1 MYDSESHEVAS
12 PVGFKEI
19 LVLGTF
25 SIGTFSFSKEL
36 AEREKDDNL
45 QGRDTAGKEIVSHQ
59 GPIGLTIVTQQIF

>member
-1 MYDSESHEVAS
+1 MYDSESHAVAS
-12 PVGFKEI
+12 SVGFKEI

-45 QGRDTAGKEIVSHQ
+45 QGRDTVGKGPSHQ
-59 GPIGLTIVTQQIF
+59 GPMGLRSVTQQNF

>member
-1 MYDSESHEVAS
+1 MYDSESHAMAS
-12 PVGFKEI
+12 SVGFKEI

-45 QGRDTAGKEIVSHQ
+45 QGRDTVGKEMVSHQ
-59 GPIGLTIVTQQIF
+59 GPMGLRSVTQQNF

>member
-1 MYDSESHEVAS
+1 MAS

-25 SIGTFSFSKEL
+25 SIGTFSFSKKL

-45 QGRDTAGKEIVSHQ
+45 QRRDTVGKEIVSHQ
-59 GPIGLTIVTQQIF
+59 GPIGLRIVTQQIF